1 MRSGTPS
8 GFSDGELSPIF
19 AVDFAFD
26 SGNVRFWSGLGEIT
40 IDSNTYYG
48 AGSVIQISAIEE
60 SSEISAKGITIT
72 ASGLDSSVISW
83 ALNETYQNRTVTV
96 HVGTISESLVPDTYI
111 LFRGRM
117 DTMDLTEN
125 GDTSTVE
132 ISAENRLIDLERPRV
147 RRYTNEDQKSLYP
160 NDIALEMVDDLQDMT
175 IDWGKS
181 K

>member
-8 GFSDGELSPIF
+8 GFSDAELSPIF
-19 AVDFAFD
+19 AIDFAFD

-48 AGSVIQISAIEE
+48 SGSVIQISAIEE

-96 HVGTISESLVPDTYI
+96 HVGTISESLVPDTYV
-111 LFRGRM
+111 LFKGRM
-117 DTMDLTEN
+117 DTIDVTED
-125 GDTSTVE
+125 GTTSTVE
-132 ISAENRLIDLERPRV
+132 ITAETDSS
-147 RRYTNEDQKSLYP
+147 T
-160 NDIALEMVDDLQDMT
+160 
-175 IDWGKS
+175 
-181 K
+181 